1 MLWLCLHLPRLPLD
15 VFSRGGPAS
24 GPQAVVEPGRTSAQ
38 RILLCNDKAACRGVR
53 PGMAVAAAQALLDD
67 LQLVP
72 RDPSRER
79 IALEQ
84 LAAWAM
90 RYTSVVSLAPPQ
102 ALLLEIG
109 GSLSLFGGLE
119 RLQAQVHDEL
129 QGLGY
134 GIATAV
140 APTPLAAL
148 WLARHQG
155 DAVVVEHKRALTQ
168 VLAAIPLAR
177 LELDRG
183 LQKSLRG
190 MGLRVLGDLL
200 RLPRDGLARRLG
212 KDLLQDLDRALGR
225 LPDPRTPFVPPACF
239 HEQLALP
246 AEVEEVEALLFA
258 VQRLVSGLA
267 GRLQGCGGGVQQLE
281 LRLMHRHQRVTSVS
295 INLAAPARD
304 GARMLALVRERLE
317 HSSLVAPVLEVALLA
332 ERILP
337 FAESNRDLFA
347 RRGEQEE
354 DWTALLE
361 RLHARLGEEAVR
373 GLYAVAE
380 HRPERA
386 WCDDVP
392 GQTRTVPRFAPRPIW
407 LLPVPLPLEARG
419 NRPHFHG
426 ALELEPGRERIESGW
441 WDGND
446 VARDYF
452 VARNPHGVRLWLFR
466 ELRGSRGWYLHGIFG

>member
-1 MLWLCLHLPRLPLD
+1 
-15 VFSRGGPAS
+15 
-24 GPQAVVEPGRTSAQ
+24 
-38 RILLCNDKAACRGVR
+38 LLCNDKAACRGVR

-67 LQLVP
+67 LQLMA

-90 RYTSVVSLAPPQ
+90 RYTSVVSLAPPRS
-102 ALLLEIG
+102 LLLEIG
-109 GSLSLFGGLE
+109 GSLSLFDGLE
-119 RLQAQVHDEL
+119 NLRSQIHDEL
-129 QGLGY
+129 PELGY
-134 GIATAV
+134 ELATAV

-155 DAVVVEHKRALTQ
+155 NTLIVEHKRALTQ
-168 VLAAIPLAR
+168 ALATIPLSQ
-177 LELDRG
+177 LELDNR

-200 RLPRDGLARRLG
+200 RLPRDGLSRRLG
-212 KDLLQDLDRALGR
+212 KALLHDLDRALGR
-225 LPDPRTPFVPPACF
+225 VPDPRTPFVPPPRF
-239 HEQLALP
+239 HEQISLP
-246 AEVEEVEALLFA
+246 SEVEEVEALLFA

-281 LRLMHRHQRVTSVS
+281 LQLVHRRQQLTSVS
-295 INLAAPARD
+295 VNLAAPARD
-304 GARMLALVRERLE
+304 GARLLALMRERLE
-317 HSSLVAPVLEVALLA
+317 RLSLVAPVTEVALLA
-332 ERILP
+332 EDILP

-347 RRGEQEE
+347 RHGEQEE
-354 DWTALLE
+354 DWLALLE

-386 WCDDVP
+386 WCDDAP
-392 GQTRTVPRFAPRPIW
+392 GQSRAVPRFAPRPVW
-407 LLPVPLPLEARG
+407 LLPAPLPLEAHR
-419 NRPHFHG
+419 NKPYFHG

-446 VARDYF
+446 IARDYF